1 VTDVLTGLDAAQRAR
16 VDALRAEGRF
26 FWIDASLG
34 ETTDDDLVEAL
45 AIPRGALR
53 ALPGSGDASASRTF
67 HADGESVAFT
77 LRCYIDAETPA
88 EDASFRLRPLE
99 VRVVVTGDYL
109 LTLHGERISLPAVLA
124 VDLPEQGSRPHA
136 VYAVLVAILES
147 TFDALDEVAQGL
159 EGLEVAWA
167 EGRGGGVPRPALGAT
182 GTRLAS
188 MRRWV
193 TTQQAVYERLGVE
206 IEALRGF
213 ETGSRPY
220 FDRLAE
226 QLDRL
231 STSIDAAGDAI
242 GMLLDL
248 QLNERAYVV
257 SVVATIFVPLT
268 FVTGFFGMNFGWMI
282 DHIDSPIAFWL
293 LGIAIPIATAALCWR
308 LFVRQFLMGDDPEAR
323 SR

>member
-1 VTDVLTGLDAAQRAR
+1 VTDVLYGLDAAQRAR
-16 VDALRAEGRF
+16 VDALRAQGRF
-26 FWIDASLG
+26 FWIDASLS
-34 ETTDDDLVEAL
+34 ETTHDDLVEAL
-45 AIPRGALR
+45 AIPEGALR
-53 ALPGSGDASASRTF
+53 ALPGSGDASASRSF

-77 LRCYIDAETPA
+77 LRCYVDADTPA
-88 EDASFRLRPLE
+88 EDGAFRLRPLE
-99 VRVVVTGDYL
+99 VRVVITGDYL
-109 LTLHGERISLPAVLA
+109 LTLHVEPISLPAVLA
-124 VDLPEQGSRPHA
+124 LDLPEQGSRPHV
-136 VYAVLVAILES
+136 VYAVLVAMLES

-159 EGLEVAWA
+159 EGLEVTWA
-167 EGRGGGVPRPALGAT
+167 EGRGGGASRAVLRAT
-182 GTRLAS
+182 GTKLAS

-193 TTQQAVYERLGVE
+193 TAQQAVFERLGVE
-206 IEALRGF
+206 IRTLRGF
-213 ETGSRPY
+213 ETDSGPY
-220 FDRLAE
+220 FDRLDE

-231 STSIDAAGDAI
+231 SASIDAAADAI

-293 LGIAIPIATAALCWR
+293 LGIAIPIATAALSWR
-308 LFVRQFLMGDDPEAR
+308 LFLRQFLMGDDPEAR